1 MAPELDAAL
10 RKMAEKMEKLE
21 DKLEKEASSCPIDAK
36 VQLVAGSEEGA
47 HAAHSQG
54 ESLVREPR
62 RGCLMTSCGG
72 RNRA

>member
-21 DKLEKEASSCPIDAK
+21 DKLEEEASSCPIDAK

-47 HAAHSQG
+47 HSQG
-54 ESLVREPR
+54 GSFVREPR